1 MIASQRR
8 PRSLSAAAAP
18 AGGAASSA
26 RQRLPGA
33 TDCHLHIFG
42 PAARYPYTPSRAY
55 TPPEA
60 PLASYDALAAS
71 LGLER
76 MVIVQ
81 PSVYGKDNSCTLD
94 MTAAAGKARA
104 RAVAVI
110 DDSFSDS
117 QLSDMNDR
125 GVRGIRVN
133 ALTPAGMPLD
143 QIQKLAERI
152 APLGWHMQF
161 WISGPQLVALAD
173 VIRGLPVP
181 AVFDHMGQFAVEGG
195 TEHPELKT
203 LLSLLETDHCWVKL
217 CGYRVSK
224 QGPPYDDIRAPVA
237 AMIATSPTRCVWG
250 TDWPHPHL
258 EGRSYPDDRLLLDL
272 LAGWAVDEAQLKR
285 ILVDNPARL
294 YGF

>member
-1 MIASQRR
+1 MMQRIA
-8 PRSLSAAAAP
+8 
-18 AGGAASSA
+18 
-26 RQRLPGA
+26 GA

-42 PAARYPYTPSRAY
+42 PTARYPYTANRAY

-60 PLASYDALAAS
+60 SLSSYDALAES

-76 MVIVQ
+76 MIIVQ
-81 PSVYGKDNSCTLD
+81 PSVYGKDNACTLD

-104 RAVAVI
+104 RAVVVV
-110 DDSFSDS
+110 DDGFSDS
-117 QLSDMNDR
+117 QLKDMHER
-125 GVRGIRVN
+125 GARGIRVN

-143 QIQKLAERI
+143 QIQKLARRI

-173 VIRGLPVP
+173 VIRALPVP
-181 AVFDHMGQFAVEGG
+181 AVFDHMGQFAVDGG
-195 TEHPELKT
+195 MDHPELKT
-203 LLSLLETDHCWVKL
+203 LLSLLKLDHCWVKL

-224 QGPPYDDIRAPVA
+224 KGPPYDDIRQPVA
-237 AMIATSPTRCVWG
+237 AMIAAAPTRCVWG

-258 EGRSYPDDRLLLDL
+258 EGRPYPDDAFLLELLDEW
-272 LAGWAVDEAQLKR
+272 AGDQAQLKR
-285 ILVDNPARL
+285 ILVDNPAKL

>member
-1 MIASQRR
+1 MNTFTGGSRAVF
-8 PRSLSAAAAP
+8 AAAAES
-18 AGGAASSA
+18 GSVA
-26 RQRLPGA
+26 RKHLAGA

-42 PAARYPYTPSRAY
+42 PQDRYPYTAQRAY

-60 PLASYDALAAS
+60 SLSAYNKLSSS
-71 LGLER
+71 LGLDR

-94 MTAAAGKARA
+94 MVAEAGPDRA

-110 DDSFSDS
+110 DVSFTES
-117 QLSDMNDR
+117 QLKEMNER

-133 ALTPAGMPLD
+133 ALTPAGVPLD
-143 QIQKLAERI
+143 QIKTLAERI

-161 WISGPQLVALAD
+161 WISGTQLVALAD
-173 VIRGLPVP
+173 DIAALPVP
-181 AVFDHMGQFAVEGG
+181 VVFDHMGQFDVEGG
-195 TEHPELKT
+195 VGHPQITT
-203 LLSLLETDHCWVKL
+203 LLRLLKSDQCWVKL

-224 QGPPYDDIRAPVA
+224 KGPPYDDIREPVA
-237 AMIATSPTRCVWG
+237 AMIATAPTRCVWG

-258 EGRSYPDDRLLLDL
+258 EGRAYPDAQFLLDL
-272 LAGWAVDEAQLKR
+272 LASWAGDETQLKR
-285 ILVDNPARL
+285 ILVDNPATL